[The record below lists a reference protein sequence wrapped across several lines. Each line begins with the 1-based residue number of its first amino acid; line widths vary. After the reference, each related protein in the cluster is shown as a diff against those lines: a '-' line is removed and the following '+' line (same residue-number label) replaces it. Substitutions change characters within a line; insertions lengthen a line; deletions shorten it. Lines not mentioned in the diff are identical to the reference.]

1 MNPIKMTFTTASKL
15 TLPNG
20 AAIPHIHLGVYMM
33 TSREAERSVT
43 AALAN
48 GYRGIDSAQ
57 WYANEA
63 ACGAAIGRS
72 GIPRSEIFYTTKL
85 QTNTSYDATRAAIK
99 TSLKKSGMDYIDLYL
114 LHSPYGGPQKRAEC
128 WRAVEDAVLE
138 GEVKSAGVSNFGVK
152 HIKEL
157 LDRGVRVKPVVNQ
170 IEVHPFNQN
179 REIVEYCKEQGIVIE
194 AYAPL
199 VRGMRMRHPVLRE
212 VAKKYGVTPAQ
223 VLVRWGLQMG
233 FVVLPKSTKEQRIKE
248 NADVAGFEIG
258 EEDMKKLAE
267 LDEGLVTDW
276 DPTDAA

>member
-1 MNPIKMTFTTASKL
+1 MNSLKMTFTTASKL
-15 TLPNG
+15 TLSNG
-20 AAIPHIHLGVYMM
+20 ATIPRIHLGVYMM
-33 TSREAERSVT
+33 TSNEAERSVK

-63 ACGAAIGRS
+63 ACGAAIDRS

-138 GEVKSAGVSNFGVK
+138 GEVRSAGVSNFGVK
-152 HIKEL
+152 HIKEM
-157 LDRGVRVKPVVNQ
+157 LDRGVRIKPVVNQ

-199 VRGMRMRHPVLRE
+199 VRGMRMRHSVLGE
-212 VAKKYGVTPAQ
+212 VARKYGATPAQ

-233 FVVLPKSTKEQRIKE
+233 FVVLPKSTKEHRIKE

-258 EEDMKKLAE
+258 EEDMQKLAE